1 MFDTASG
8 SSILQIMR
16 HYGAQIDDGRSL
28 ADSLRYAAG
37 ELRELADEIERRERS
52 AAPGPDGIVGE
63 AVDVMVCL
71 ADIIVR
77 AAPETSDHDL
87 TRIFDKK
94 CRKWLAKWLP
104 DRPEVQAGTWL
115 LGQTCRG
122 PVEVLLVAS
131 GSGRHDQMA
140 MRYPRTGFVQQLSI
154 RDAAEARR
162 SFEAQRYVPQAGRA
176 PLALREPIN
185 RALRAA
191 A

>member
-1 MFDTASG
+1 MFDTAPG

-37 ELRELADEIERRERS
+37 ELRELADEIDRRDRN

-104 DRPEVQAGTWL
+104 DRPEVQAGAWFV
-115 LGQTCRG
+115 GQTCHG

-131 GSGRHDQMA
+131 REGRTDQMA
-140 MRYPRTGFVQQLSI
+140 MRYPRTGLVQHSPI
-154 RDAAEARR
+154 RDATEARR
-162 SFEAQRYVPQAGRA
+162 AFEAQRYVPQDSRA